1 MFAVIQLKPFLQQE
15 MDQQQ
20 NKMHSVKINHG
31 PVKTACQDKIKG
43 NISVTTSTFVI
54 LVKKL

>member
-1 MFAVIQLKPFLQQE
+1 MSAVIQLKPFLQQE

-43 NISVTTSTFVI
+43 VTTSTFAI